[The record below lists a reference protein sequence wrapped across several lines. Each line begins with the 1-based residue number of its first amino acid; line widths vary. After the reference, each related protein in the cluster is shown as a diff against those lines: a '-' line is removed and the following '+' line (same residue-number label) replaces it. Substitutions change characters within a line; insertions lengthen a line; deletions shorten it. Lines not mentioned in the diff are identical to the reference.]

1 MRFHLVWFQA
11 TGMHLG
17 AKYSQFRQA
26 NIRAYL
32 KNYILS
38 TTTI

>member
-11 TGMHLG
+11 MHLD

-26 NIRAYL
+26 NILAYP
-32 KNYILS
+32 KYYIVS

>member
-11 TGMHLG
+11 MHLD
-17 AKYSQFRQA
+17 AKYSQFRQD
-26 NIRAYL
+26 IQAYL
-32 KNYILS
+32 KYYILS

>member
-11 TGMHLG
+11 MHLD